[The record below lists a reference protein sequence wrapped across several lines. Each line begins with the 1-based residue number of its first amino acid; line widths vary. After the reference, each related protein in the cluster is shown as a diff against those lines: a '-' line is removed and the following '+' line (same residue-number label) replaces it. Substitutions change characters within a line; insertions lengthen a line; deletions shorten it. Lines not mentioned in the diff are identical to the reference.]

1 MYICTCNTYIYIY
14 RTVIYVYTQTT
25 PTSHSPRCVFTM
37 ALGLKARLAA
47 SQAELGTAGRT
58 TRRTLESEVD
68 VPSWGMLG
76 VNPLIH
82 GKTSRTILLGET
94 RGKSLEIWKTRHF
107 DRGK

>member
-1 MYICTCNTYIYIY
+1 
-14 RTVIYVYTQTT
+14 
-25 PTSHSPRCVFTM
+25 M